1 MSCHDEHPAV
11 GAGAAVDVVAATAVL
26 FAHRSDFV
34 EFVASRVGDRA
45 TAEDLVQDALVRAVE
60 KVADLREGDAL
71 LGWFYTVLRNAV
83 VDHYRRRSASARA
96 LERLAQE
103 PEPVSPDAAGR
114 PCQCVSHVAT
124 TLKPEYAEALQ
135 RVEVEGTPVK
145 DLAAELGITPGNA
158 AVRVFRARESL
169 RKKVMTTCKACA
181 EAGCADCTCG
191 QGNA

>member
-1 MSCHDEHPAV
+1 MSCH
-11 GAGAAVDVVAATAVL
+11 GAEAAVDVEAATAVL

-34 EFVASRVGDRA
+34 DFVASRVDDRA

-60 KVADLREGDAL
+60 KVTHLREGDAL

-96 LERLAQE
+96 AERLAQE
-103 PEPVSPDAAGR
+103 PVLVSPEPAGR
-114 PCQCVSHVAT
+114 PCQCVSHVAS

-135 RVEVEGTPVK
+135 KVEVEGTPVK
-145 DLAAELGITPGNA
+145 DLAAELGITAGNA

-169 RKKVMTTCKACA
+169 RKKVMATCKACA